1 MPPDPPTINTHK
13 HTSKKQPEGKI
24 PISNQKEE
32 ENDNRKEKKKKIC
45 RVRVDYG
52 ECEMLIRCVTIQF
65 VRIYL
70 FAFGLG
76 DSCTI
81 LQFDIA
87 AIASY
92 GGMHLWTETA
102 RLGQTPFTA

>member
-1 MPPDPPTINTHK
+1 
-13 HTSKKQPEGKI
+13 
-24 PISNQKEE
+24 
-32 ENDNRKEKKKKIC
+32 
-45 RVRVDYG
+45 
-52 ECEMLIRCVTIQF
+52 MLIRCVTIQF